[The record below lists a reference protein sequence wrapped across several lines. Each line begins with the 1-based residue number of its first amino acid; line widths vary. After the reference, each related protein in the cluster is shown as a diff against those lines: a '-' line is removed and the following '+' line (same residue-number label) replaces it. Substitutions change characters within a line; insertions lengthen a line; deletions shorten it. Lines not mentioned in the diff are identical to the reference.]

1 VRLAAG
7 VVTVVGMVTV
17 GQVLAFAVASF
28 ILIVIPGPSVLF
40 VIGRALAHGR
50 RTALATVVGN
60 AAGVYVVAACVALG
74 LGALVQRSALLFAVV
89 KLAGAGYLVWLGVKA
104 IRQRGS
110 LREVLA
116 QADPLAAGGG

>member
-1 VRLAAG
+1 MRLAAG

>member
-1 VRLAAG
+1 
-7 VVTVVGMVTV
+7 MVSI

-50 RTALATVVGN
+50 RTAPAMVVGN

-74 LGALVQRSALLFAVV
+74 LGTLVQRSPLLFTVV
-89 KLAGAGYLVWLGVKA
+89 KLAGAG
-104 IRQRGS
+104 
-110 LREVLA
+110 
-116 QADPLAAGGG
+116 